1 MANYDIHLAFYITK
15 TLDGGRFKTH
25 KLQLLGAF
33 APQTPERSLLDMLS
47 KKSSKKD

>member
-25 KLQLLGAF
+25 IA
-33 APQTPERSLLDMLS
+33 
-47 KKSSKKD
+47 